1 MRGTRG
7 VAYGFRP
14 RLEGIYAIDA
24 HFAGH
29 FHGGGVAVGDAEL
42 FLPGAR
48 GEKNRALD
56 GDGCGFEGLP
66 LPGVQRGELI
76 GMRDDGAAAV
86 SVGGGDDVANV

>member
-48 GEKNRALD
+48 GEKNGSLN
-56 GDGCGFEGLP
+56 GDGCGFQGLS
-66 LPGVQRGELI
+66 LPGVQCGELI
-76 GMRDDGAAAV
+76 RMGNDGAAAV
-86 SVGGGDDVANV
+86 GVGGGDDVADV